1 MRDSASIKN
10 VAFLHSSGAVSI
22 KNVAFLNPLAVNMNE
37 KKQTKPWQDRDT
49 EIEDDL
55 QEALKYVPIFFI
67 IFVFLFHTRL
77 YCASKRFH
85 NF

>member
-22 KNVAFLNPLAVNMNE
+22 KNVTFLNPLAVNMTE
-37 KKQTKPWQDRDT
+37 KKQTKPWQNSDT

-55 QEALKYVPIFFI
+55 QEALKYVPIF
-67 IFVFLFHTRL
+67 
-77 YCASKRFH
+77 S
-85 NF
+85 

>member
-37 KKQTKPWQDRDT
+37 KKQTKPWQDSDA

-55 QEALKYVPIFFI
+55 QEALKYVPIF
-67 IFVFLFHTRL
+67 
-77 YCASKRFH
+77 S
-85 NF
+85 